1 MTGLLNDIRYGI
13 RQLGKNRGFAAVA
26 VVTLALGM
34 AANTVIFT
42 VTNATILKKLPFRDP
57 DRLVLVWETFGRNSS
72 NFNIVSAPNYW
83 DIAKQNHVFEN
94 IAIFDSAGRGYNLA
108 PTGESREP
116 EQVSGLRVSS
126 TFFDVL
132 GVQPFLGRNFLPQEE
147 ELGKSRVV
155 ILSYGLWKRRYD
167 ADRSLV
173 GKTIRMDGEDFTV
186 VGVMPPDFRWQFW
199 SGPRQL
205 WVPVGYT
212 ETDKGRDDN
221 SFVSCARLKPGVTL
235 AQARSEM
242 AAIGTDL
249 SGQYPNDLPNMS
261 ATVQPMAEADMSD
274 VRTTM
279 LALFAAV
286 GFVLLIACVNVA
298 NLLLA
303 RGAVRQKEFA
313 LRRALG
319 AGGVRI
325 VRQLLTESVL
335 LALLG
340 GVLGLLLAWWTT
352 SALPSV
358 LPGSL
363 LFLPLRDLASLPID
377 GQVFGFAFVVSLLT
391 GIIFGL
397 IPAIST
403 IRGEIGSPLQEAG
416 RGASGARSHLRH
428 ALVASEV
435 ALALVVLCGAGL
447 MIASLS
453 RVLGVDPGLDPK
465 NVITMQMSLPQA
477 IIYNGPPDHPL
488 FCRNMDEHVS
498 AVPGVVAAGAV
509 AHLPFQG
516 DAGRGFVVEGR
527 PDPGPQ
533 NMPGAAYSVVCPNY
547 FRTLGVPTLEGREFT
562 HQDSIGAPGVIV
574 INQAMAHT
582 YWPNENPVGRAIRL
596 GGPNGPRLTVV
607 GVVKDVHNWGLD
619 ENVHPQ
625 FFRPYPQAGWPVMSV
640 VVRTKGAPASYAPAI
655 KAALAEVEPER
666 PVSQVALMQDV
677 VNGSVG
683 SRRFPT
689 FLLGGFAALALA
701 LAAVG
706 IIGVVSYSVT
716 QRTRE
721 IGIRMALGA
730 GRTDVLKLILSGS
743 MVWVAVGI
751 ALGIMASLG
760 LTRLL
765 GTLLYGVKPGN
776 PLVLGSVSFV
786 LTAVAL
792 LASYIPAR
800 RAVKVDPMVALRYE

>member
-1 MTGLLNDIRYGI
+1 MTGLLNDIRYGF
-13 RQLGKNRGFAAVA
+13 RQLGKNPGFAAVA
-26 VVTLALGM
+26 VLTLALGM

-42 VTNATILKKLPFRDP
+42 VTNATILKKLPFPDA
-57 DRLVLVWETFGRNSS
+57 DRLVLVWETFGRNSN

-108 PTGESREP
+108 PRGENREP

-132 GVQPFLGRNFLPQEE
+132 GVQPFLGRNFRPEEE

-155 ILSYGLWKRRYD
+155 ILSYGLWKRRYA

-242 AAIGTDL
+242 AAIGTGL
-249 SGQYPNDLPNMS
+249 SRQYPNDLPNMS
-261 ATVQPMAEADMSD
+261 ATVQPIAEAGMAEMRAII
-274 VRTTM
+274 

-303 RGAVRQKEFA
+303 RGATRQKEFA

-319 AGGVRI
+319 ASASRI

-340 GVLGLLLAWWTT
+340 GVAGLLLTWWSAT
-352 SALPSV
+352 ALPSV
-358 LPGSL
+358 LPGG
-363 LFLPLRDLASLPID
+363 FLPLRDLEQFPLD
-377 GQVFGFAFVVSLLT
+377 RRVFAFAFLISLLT
-391 GIIFGL
+391 GIVFGL

-403 IRGEIGSPLQEAG
+403 IRGEFSTQLKEAG
-416 RGASGARSHLRH
+416 RGVSASRSRLRH

-465 NVITMQMSLPQA
+465 NVITMQMSLPQT

-488 FCRNMDEHVS
+488 FCRNMDERVS
-498 AVPGVVAAGAV
+498 AIPGVVAAGAV

-527 PDPGPQ
+527 PDPGPE

-547 FRTLGVPTLEGREFT
+547 FRTLGVPLLEGREFS
-562 HQDSIGAPGVIV
+562 HQDSLGAPGVIV
-574 INQAMAHT
+574 INQAMAQK
-582 YWPNENPVGRAIRL
+582 YWPNENPVGRAIRI
-596 GGPNGPRLTVV
+596 GGPNGARLTVV
-607 GVVKDVHNWGLD
+607 GVVRDVHNWGLD
-619 ENVHPQ
+619 EKVHPQ

-640 VVRTKGAPASYAPAI
+640 VVRTKGAPASYTPAI

-666 PVSQVALMQDV
+666 PMSEVALMQDV

-683 SRRFPT
+683 SRRFPA

-730 GRTDVLKLILSGS
+730 ARTDVLKLILSAS

-786 LTAVAL
+786 LASVAL

-800 RAVKVDPMVALRYE
+800 RAAKVDPMVALRYE